1 MYASNPQLEI
11 DLKALCA
18 NYRAMAAAA
27 GGADAAAVVKCDGYG
42 LGAAAISR
50 ALYTHE
56 ECRAFFV
63 AYPEEGAALRTALG
77 DSTVEVCVFN
87 GPSADKLGLFKSHG
101 LTPVLNSI
109 EQAKLWA
116 AARPGV
122 SAVLHVDT
130 GMHRSGVAPTQI
142 DAACAIDG
150 LSISVVMS
158 HLACISDP
166 AAAMNEAQRAMF
178 ATAFA
183 STAKRFPAAR
193 ASLSSSAGALTG
205 PALSFDLVRLGV
217 GLYGVSPFD
226 AGEPRI
232 APVARL
238 TAPVVQTREV
248 KAGDTVGYG
257 ATHTAPR
264 DGVLATVLLGY
275 GDGYPRAASNRASA
289 MIGGLA
295 CPIVGRVSMDQIVLD
310 VSALPGPPATG
321 EMAEFFGPNQ
331 SIDAVAAACG
341 TIGYELITNV
351 GGLARPRA
359 GLGGRV
365 IRRYVWGNTP
375 APSALVGD
383 EANEPA
389 CEQGI

>member
-1 MYASNPQLEI
+1 MQASNPQLEI
-11 DLKALCA
+11 DLQALCA

-27 GGADAAAVVKCDGYG
+27 GGADAAAVVKCDAYG
-42 LGAAAISR
+42 LGAAAVAR
-50 ALYTHE
+50 ALYTYVG
-56 ECRAFFV
+56 CRAYFV
-63 AYPEEGAALRTALG
+63 AYPEEGAALRSALG
-77 DSTVEVCVFN
+77 DGAVKIYIFN
-87 GPSADKLGLFKSHG
+87 GPTPDKLKLFKDYA

-109 EQAKLWA
+109 EQAKLWT

-122 SAVLHVDT
+122 RAALHIDT
-130 GMHRSGVAPTQI
+130 GMHRSGIAPSEI
-142 DAACAIDG
+142 EAASAIDG
-150 LSISVVMS
+150 LNISVVMS

-166 AAAMNEAQRAMF
+166 AAAMNETQRA
-178 ATAFA
+178 AFA
-183 STAKRFPAAR
+183 AAFAKAARRFPGAR

-205 PALSFDLVRLGV
+205 PEMSFDLIRLGV

-238 TAPVVQTREV
+238 TAPVVQTHTV

-257 ATHTAPR
+257 ATHTAAR

-289 MIGGLA
+289 LIGGAA

-310 VSALPGPPATG
+310 VSALPTPPETG
-321 EMAEFFGPNQ
+321 EMAEFFGPGHA
-331 SIDAVAAACG
+331 IDKTAADCG
-341 TIGYELITNV
+341 TIGYELLTTV
-351 GGLARPRA
+351 GGLARPRP

-365 IRRYVWGNTP
+365 IRRYVWGDEP
-375 APSALVGD
+375 APSALIGD
-383 EANEPA
+383 EADE
-389 CEQGI
+389 GIEK